1 MVGRVMRASRTVRS
15 DGMSGGWFVGGC
27 GPGRLL
33 GRVGCGVRVGL
44 PGRVGRVS
52 RPRKCGGRGW
62 LAGTVRKWGGG
73 VGRSV
78 GVGTVERACR
88 ADVGRAFAG
97 MEQNGF
103 CGE

>member
-1 MVGRVMRASRTVRS
+1 
-15 DGMSGGWFVGGC
+15 MS
-27 GPGRLL
+27 
-33 GRVGCGVRVGL
+33 
-44 PGRVGRVS
+44 RVS
-52 RPRKCGGRGW
+52 AVWCGACGS
-62 LAGTVRKWGGG
+62 VCPGGSSGCPVSRG